1 MRTHS
6 ALITALLLLAGC
18 SGSGPIVGGPCSYG
32 TSKFSAT
39 VMGHDAE
46 TVTLAGPRGDTF
58 LMELRDFP
66 APPHPGE
73 VVNLEKD
80 AITSGTCTPV
90 IYRYAGLVA
99 APEN

>member
-1 MRTHS
+1 MHAHS

-18 SGSGPIVGGPCSYG
+18 SGPGPIVGGPCSYE

-39 VMGHDAE
+39 IMGHDADI
-46 TVTLAGPRGDTF
+46 VTLAGPGGDTF
-58 LMELRDFP
+58 FMELRDFP
-66 APPHPGE
+66 APPNTAE

-80 AITSGTCTPV
+80 TITKGTCTPV